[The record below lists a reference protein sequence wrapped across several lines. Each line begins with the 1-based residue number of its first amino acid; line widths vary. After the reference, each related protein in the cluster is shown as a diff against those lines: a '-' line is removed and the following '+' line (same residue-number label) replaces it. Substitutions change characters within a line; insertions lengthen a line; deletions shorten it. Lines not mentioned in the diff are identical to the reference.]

1 MPQEQAHDAMLFD
14 FLAAFR
20 GAGNNMPGSDA
31 THTPCA
37 VAWLLQFAAFASE
50 HVSRQVTVAMSHRT
64 TRAKARA
71 LAYRCLVTM
80 LGHTSDPFMRACIVQ
95 SLPVPA
101 TTRRADT
108 QHAHHMAALEGCGH
122 AAMAEVHAAF
132 VSLFNELV
140 VKAAAPRG
148 EVRDDR
154 VRARV
159 DANFAHALAVQV
171 RTIAQCVVCYA
182 SLLSLTSL
190 AWCLLSLCL
199 HRWCCSYEPRSTS
212 PSSPTRLSITTCW
225 PPEISHHRHL
235 DSAT

>member
-148 EVRDDR
+148 EVRDER

-171 RTIAQCVVCYA
+171 RTTTP
-182 SLLSLTSL
+182 S
-190 AWCLLSLCL
+190 AWRATPFC
-199 HRWCCSYEPRSTS
+199 
-212 PSSPTRLSITTCW
+212 RLSHH
-225 PPEISHHRHL
+225 SHGACAVHAPIAGAAATNHVPHPHRHRRGC
-235 DSAT
+235 